1 MYSTIQSTILNSYLN
16 IVFGKTVASGNNSQ
30 KEHRF
35 VMDRWMGHAPKLA
48 DEGQVSNSK
57 NAQTLNAQIILT
69 LSIILIFFL
78 GKIEFFS

>member
-1 MYSTIQSTILNSYLN
+1 M
-16 IVFGKTVASGNNSQ
+16 ASGNNSLQ

-35 VMDRWMGHAPKLA
+35 VIDRWMGHAPKLA

-69 LSIILIFFL
+69 ISIILIFFL
-78 GKIEFFS
+78 GKIDFFS